1 VIDRLSQSMGGDYM
15 MDEIESHKIMAM
27 EPEKRDRIINAA
39 MREFSK
45 GFKNAS
51 TDEIVK
57 EAGISKGLLFHYFGS
72 KEKLYEFIILDSID
86 LMTSNYFDLINFE
99 QTDILD
105 RIWQMSLLKMD
116 LSRKYPLLFDFA
128 TAAYVN
134 ERDNPSSKFSE
145 TFKEIQ
151 SKVAVNAFKNIDCTV
166 FKDGI
171 DPEKAINI
179 IWWSL
184 MGYANSVVPN
194 GSDGKNITDYKFEYE
209 RYLSEI
215 QEYFDIFKNIF
226 YKGEA

>member
-1 VIDRLSQSMGGDYM
+1 
-15 MDEIESHKIMAM
+15 
-27 EPEKRDRIINAA
+27 

-72 KEKLYEFIILDSID
+72 KEKLYEFIILDAIN
-86 LMTSNYFDLINFE
+86 LMTTNYFDLINFE

-116 LSRKYPLLFDFA
+116 LSHKYPLLFDFA
-128 TAAYVN
+128 AAAYVH
-134 ERDNPSSKFSE
+134 EKDNPNSNFAE

-151 SKVAVNAFKNIDCTV
+151 AKVAVNAFKNIDVTV
-166 FKDGI
+166 FKEGI

-184 MGYANSVVPN
+184 MGYANSLVP
-194 GSDGKNITDYKFEYE
+194 SHEDMADFKLEYE
-209 RYLSEI
+209 RYLSEME
-215 QEYFDIFKNIF
+215 EYFDIFKKIF
-226 YKGEA
+226 YRGGGADTAASR

>member
-1 VIDRLSQSMGGDYM
+1 M
-15 MDEIESHKIMAM
+15 MDEIESHKIMSM

-45 GFKNAS
+45 GYKNAS

-116 LSRKYPLLFDFA
+116 LSRKYPLLFEFA

-134 ERDNPSSKFSE
+134 ERENPSKFAE
-145 TFKEIQ
+145 TFREIQ
-151 SKVAVNAFKNIDCTV
+151 SKVAVNAFKNIDYSV

-184 MGYANSVVPN
+184 MGYANSLVP
-194 GSDGKNITDYKFEYE
+194 DEKNIADFKLEYE
-209 RYLSEI
+209 RYLSEM
-215 QEYFDIFKNIF
+215 QEYFDIFKKIF
-226 YKGEA
+226 YR

>member
-1 VIDRLSQSMGGDYM
+1 M
-15 MDEIESHKIMAM
+15 MEEIESHKIMAM

-128 TAAYVN
+128 AAAYVH
-134 ERDNPSSKFSE
+134 EKDNPSSKFAE
-145 TFKEIQ
+145 MFREIQ
-151 SKVAVNAFKNIDCTV
+151 DRVAENAFKNIDYSV

-171 DPEKAINI
+171 APEKAINI

-184 MGYANSVVPN
+184 MGYANSLVP
-194 GSDGKNITDYKFEYE
+194 SGKNIAMFKLEYE
-209 RYLSEI
+209 RYLSEM
-215 QEYFDIFKNIF
+215 QEYFDIFKKIF
-226 YKGEA
+226 YKEEP